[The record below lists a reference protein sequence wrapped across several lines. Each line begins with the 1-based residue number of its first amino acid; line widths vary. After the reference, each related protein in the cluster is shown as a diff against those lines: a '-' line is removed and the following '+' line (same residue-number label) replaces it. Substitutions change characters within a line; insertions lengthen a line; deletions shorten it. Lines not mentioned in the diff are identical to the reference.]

1 MSESESVNVNVSESK
16 KENVVNNTK
25 NVVSNPENVEDK
37 NVTNKINLLEIEI
50 TNENTALNV
59 LIGFLNIA
67 QKRGAFAIN
76 ESSKIHE
83 CIKMFIKK

>member
-1 MSESESVNVNVSESK
+1 MSETVDVNVSETK
-16 KENVVNNTK
+16 TENEVVENKPEKE
-25 NVVSNPENVEDK
+25 S
-37 NVTNKINLLEIEI
+37 NKINLLDVEV

-83 CIKMFIKK
+83 CIKVFMRK

>member
-1 MSESESVNVNVSESK
+1 MSETVDVNVSETK
-16 KENVVNNTK
+16 TENEVVENKPEKE
-25 NVVSNPENVEDK
+25 S
-37 NVTNKINLLEIEI
+37 NKINLLDVEV

-83 CIKMFIKK
+83 CIKVFIRK

>member
-1 MSESESVNVNVSESK
+1 MSENVDVNVSE
-16 KENVVNNTK
+16 TK
-25 NVVSNPENVEDK
+25 NENENEVVENKEESEPK
-37 NVTNKINLLEIEI
+37 KINLLEIEV

-83 CIKMFIKK
+83 CIKVFMRK

>member
-1 MSESESVNVNVSESK
+1 MSESADLNVSESK
-16 KENVVNNTK
+16 TENIENT
-25 NVVSNPENVEDK
+25 NNVEDK
-37 NVTNKINLLEIEI
+37 NNTNKINLLEIEI
-50 TNENTALNV
+50 TNENKALNV

>member
-1 MSESESVNVNVSESK
+1 MSETVDVNVSETK
-16 KENVVNNTK
+16 TENEVVENKPEKE
-25 NVVSNPENVEDK
+25 S
-37 NVTNKINLLEIEI
+37 NKINLLNIEV

-67 QKRGAFAIN
+67 QKRGVFAIN

-83 CIKMFIKK
+83 CIKVFIRK

>member
-1 MSESESVNVNVSESK
+1 MSENVDVDSNVSE
-16 KENVVNNTK
+16 TK
-25 NVVSNPENVEDK
+25 NENEVVENKEEGEAK
-37 NVTNKINLLEIEI
+37 KLNLLEIEV

-83 CIKMFIKK
+83 CIKVFMRK

>member
-1 MSESESVNVNVSESK
+1 MSENVNVDSNVSE
-16 KENVVNNTK
+16 TK
-25 NVVSNPENVEDK
+25 NENENEVVENKEEGETK
-37 NVTNKINLLEIEI
+37 KINLLEIEV

-83 CIKMFIKK
+83 CIKVFMRK

>member
-1 MSESESVNVNVSESK
+1 MSENVDVNVSESK
-16 KENVVNNTK
+16 NENENEVVENKEESEPK
-25 NVVSNPENVEDK
+25 
-37 NVTNKINLLEIEI
+37 KINLLEIEV

-83 CIKMFIKK
+83 CIKVFMRK

>member
-1 MSESESVNVNVSESK
+1 MSEKVDVDVNVSE
-16 KENVVNNTK
+16 TK
-25 NVVSNPENVEDK
+25 QISEPQQ
-37 NVTNKINLLEIEI
+37 INLLDIEI
-50 TNENTALNV
+50 TNENTGLNV

-83 CIKMFIKK
+83 CIKVFMRK

>member
-1 MSESESVNVNVSESK
+1 MNDNIDMNNSENKSENKVVENKKESEF
-16 KENVVNNTK
+16 
-25 NVVSNPENVEDK
+25 
-37 NVTNKINLLEIEI
+37 NKINLLDVEV

-83 CIKMFIKK
+83 CIKVFIRK

>member
-1 MSESESVNVNVSESK
+1 MSETLDVNVSETK
-16 KENVVNNTK
+16 TENEVVENKPEKE
-25 NVVSNPENVEDK
+25 S
-37 NVTNKINLLEIEI
+37 NKINLLDVEV

-83 CIKMFIKK
+83 CIKVFIRK

>member
-1 MSESESVNVNVSESK
+1 MSDNICMNISESKTENNVVENKKESES
-16 KENVVNNTK
+16 
-25 NVVSNPENVEDK
+25 
-37 NVTNKINLLEIEI
+37 NKINLLDIEV

-83 CIKMFIKK
+83 CIKVFIRK

>member
-1 MSESESVNVNVSESK
+1 MSDNVDVDANVSE
-16 KENVVNNTK
+16 TK
-25 NVVSNPENVEDK
+25 NENEVVENKEEGEAK
-37 NVTNKINLLEIEI
+37 KLNLLEIEV

-67 QKRGAFAIN
+67 QKRGAFAII

-83 CIKMFIKK
+83 CIKVFMRK

>member
-1 MSESESVNVNVSESK
+1 MSENVNVNVSE
-16 KENVVNNTK
+16 TK
-25 NVVSNPENVEDK
+25 NENENEVVENKEEGEPK
-37 NVTNKINLLEIEI
+37 KINLLEIEV

-83 CIKMFIKK
+83 CIKVFMRK

>member
-1 MSESESVNVNVSESK
+1 MSDNIEKNISESNTENKVVENKKESES
-16 KENVVNNTK
+16 
-25 NVVSNPENVEDK
+25 
-37 NVTNKINLLEIEI
+37 NKINLLDIEV

-83 CIKMFIKK
+83 CIKVFIRK

>member
-1 MSESESVNVNVSESK
+1 MSENVDVDANVSE
-16 KENVVNNTK
+16 TK
-25 NVVSNPENVEDK
+25 NENENEVVENKEEGEAK
-37 NVTNKINLLEIEI
+37 KLNLLEIEV

-83 CIKMFIKK
+83 CIKVFMRK

>member
-1 MSESESVNVNVSESK
+1 MSENVDVDSNVSE
-16 KENVVNNTK
+16 TK
-25 NVVSNPENVEDK
+25 NENENEVVENKEEGETK
-37 NVTNKINLLEIEI
+37 NINLLEIEV

-83 CIKMFIKK
+83 CIKVFMRK